1 MRYGAGKM
9 GFMTNHH
16 FFFAAEQRGLR
27 NEVRFKM

>member
-16 FFFAAEQRGLR
+16 SFFAAEQRRSR
-27 NEVRFKM
+27 NEMLFKL